1 MVSDVCP
8 NCNSKIDQV
17 IIETGEI
24 VCTHCGLVIDDTPLD
39 TSPERRVYSIHQS
52 RTRERTGLPLSYSRP
67 HLGITT
73 NFYGKRDARGKT
85 LQAHIQ
91 DKMYRLQ
98 RLDSKSKISDTW
110 ERNLKIALYELDRL
124 TDRLHLNTTIKE
136 LSAILYRRCLAEDL
150 IRGRSIDDFV
160 AACVYCVCRQN
171 NVPRSLKDVSEKS
184 KRNLSD
190 VARTYR
196 LILKELGIKTPVD
209 DPVKYVPKIAS
220 SLGLD
225 LGVQNKVIDT
235 LCVLREANKLIGKN
249 PRSVVGAVLYHE
261 CLRHGAKTT
270 QAAIAQESGISSVTL
285 RKRYDEILESGI
297 ID

>member
-1 MVSDVCP
+1 MVSDICP
-8 NCNSKIDQV
+8 NCNNTIDQV
-17 IIETGEI
+17 IIETGEL
-24 VCTHCGLVIDDTPLD
+24 VCSNCGLVLDDVPLD
-39 TSPERRVYSIHQS
+39 TSPENRVFTLQESI
-52 RTRERTGLPLSYSRP
+52 TRKRTGSPLSYSSL

-73 NFYGKRDARGKT
+73 NFYGNTDAQGKT
-85 LQAHIQ
+85 LQAPMK
-91 DKMYRLQ
+91 DKMYRLK
-98 RLDSKSKISDTW
+98 RLDAKSKISETW
-110 ERNLKIALYELDRL
+110 ERNLKIALDELDRL
-124 TDRLHLNTTIKE
+124 IDRLHLGDIIKE
-136 LSAILYRRCLAEDL
+136 KSAKLYRRCLVEDL

-171 NVPRSLKDVSEKS
+171 NVPRSLKTVAENS

-196 LILKELGIKTPVD
+196 LILRELRIKTPVD

-235 LCVLREANKLIGKN
+235 LRDLREANKLVGKN

-261 CLRHGAKTT
+261 CLRYGTKTT
-270 QAAIAQESGISSVTL
+270 QIAIAKESGISSVTL
-285 RKRYDEILESGI
+285 RKRYDEILASGLLE
-297 ID
+297 